1 MKGPDGVQEDLSH
14 LHRFLIHSMRRA
26 AATRIRMS
34 GHAADPPSGLCEAPL
49 AMSVVS
55 RVFMVLRQEVPASR
69 SRTATD
75 RKSVV

>member
-14 LHRFLIHSMRRA
+14 LHRFLIHIHSMRRA

-69 SRTATD
+69 SRTATP
-75 RKSVV
+75 